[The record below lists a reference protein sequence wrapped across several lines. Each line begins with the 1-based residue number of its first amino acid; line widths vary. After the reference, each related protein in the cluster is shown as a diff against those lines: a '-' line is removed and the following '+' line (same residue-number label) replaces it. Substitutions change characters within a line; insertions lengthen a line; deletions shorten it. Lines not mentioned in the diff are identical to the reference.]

1 MIKIVTVIG
10 ARPQFVKAAV
20 LSRAFNK
27 YPDIKEV
34 IVHSGQHYDASMSD
48 VFFSELDIPQPQ
60 YKLWVNRRDVPNKC
74 QSNQEVGAAYLMGTM
89 MQGLEN
95 VLLGE
100 HPDWVLVYGD
110 TDTTLAAALTAFKL
124 NIPVIHVE
132 AGLRSFNM
140 SMPEEGNRILTDRM
154 SRLLF
159 CPTDMAVKN
168 LEEEGFA
175 RFGCHIFRCG
185 DVMQDA
191 ALYYAKRSKAPLD
204 IDCCNH
210 FVICTVHRNENTS
223 DPSVLK
229 GMFEALEEI
238 AKYTRVI
245 LPLHPGTRQKLLDL
259 GFQEKDS
266 RLEIIAPVGY
276 LEMVHL
282 LKNSD
287 MVLTDSGGL
296 QKEAYFFRKPCI
308 TLRTETEWVEL
319 VEKGCNFL
327 AGTGKE
333 GIVRTYHDV
342 CARQIKF
349 PDGLYGNG
357 DAGNRIVDIIHSES
371 IK

>member
-10 ARPQFVKAAV
+10 TRPQFVKAAV
-20 LSRAFNK
+20 LSRTFK
-27 YPDIKEV
+27 KHPDIKEV

-48 VFFSELDIPQPQ
+48 VFFSELDIPHPQ

-74 QSNQEVGAAYLMGTM
+74 QEGKEVGAAYLMGTM
-89 MQGLEN
+89 IQGLEN
-95 VLLGE
+95 VLLKE
-100 HPDWVLVYGD
+100 DPDWVLVYGD
-110 TDTTLAAALTAFKL
+110 TDTTLSAALTAFKL
-124 NIPVIHVE
+124 HIPVIHVE

-140 SMPEEGNRILTDRM
+140 AMPEEGNRILTDRI

-159 CPTDMAVKN
+159 CPTDTALKN
-168 LEEEGFA
+168 LDEEGFA

-185 DVMQDA
+185 DIMQDA
-191 ALYYAKRSKAPLD
+191 ALFYVNRSKAPLN

-223 DPSVLK
+223 NPSVLK
-229 GMFEALEEI
+229 DIFGALEEI
-238 AKYTRVI
+238 AKHTRVV
-245 LPLHPGTRQKLLDL
+245 LPLHPGTRQKLAEL
-259 GFQEKDS
+259 GFREHES
-266 RLEIIAPVGY
+266 SLELIPPVGY

-282 LKNSD
+282 LKNCS

-308 TLRTETEWVEL
+308 TLREETEWVEL

-333 GIVRTYHDV
+333 DIVRTYQDV
-342 CARQIKF
+342 CDRQIEF

-357 DAGNRIVDIIHSES
+357 DTGEYIVDTIYSES
-371 IK
+371 MK